1 MVAPVGKS
9 SKIPRK
15 SAAARSFLERLGH
28 LLILLLLLSSCT
40 SVSTYETLLPGQV
53 LALNCSLVS
62 NRVMLDVSI
71 VVDVDAATADLRERN
86 SRAGTFVVWEN
97 LQVEAQ
103 ENRFLVLRST
113 VSDLLNIS
121 DQHRVNFPNLSYERI
136 RTIVMGDLAPVTT
149 RDKGKCWPI

>member
-1 MVAPVGKS
+1 MGKS

-15 SAAARSFLERLGH
+15 SAAARSFLEQLGH
-28 LLILLLLLSSCT
+28 LLILLLLLSSCA

-97 LQVEAQ
+97 LRVEAQ

-113 VSDLLNIS
+113 MSDLLNIS
-121 DQHRVNFPNLSYERI
+121 DQHRVNFPNLSYERV
-136 RTIVMGDLAPVTT
+136 RTIIMGNLAPVTT

>member
-40 SVSTYETLLPGQV
+40 SASTYETLLPGQV

>member
-1 MVAPVGKS
+1 MGKS

-40 SVSTYETLLPGQV
+40 SVSTYETLMPGQV

-62 NRVMLDVSI
+62 KRVMLDVSI
-71 VVDVDAATADLRERN
+71 VVDVDAATADLRERS

-121 DQHRVNFPNLSYERI
+121 DQHRVNFPNLSYERV
-136 RTIVMGDLAPVTT
+136 RTIVMGNLAPVTT